1 MQQLALSM
9 VVLSGLAAMLSQ
21 PVMAQSADAQEEID
35 CDQALTTIEVN
46 YCAAL
51 DLEAAEAVMAEYLQA
66 SQDRYAHDATVLQS
80 IDTAQDTWL
89 IYRAAHCDSVFEV
102 WRTGTIRTLMWL
114 ECSIEL
120 TQQRTFDLWHSFLT
134 YADST
139 PPLLP
144 EPIPNEPL
152 SDL

>member
-1 MQQLALSM
+1 
-9 VVLSGLAAMLSQ
+9 MLSQ
-21 PVMAQSADAQEEID
+21 PVLAQSAYAQEID
-35 CDQALTTIEVN
+35 CDQAITTIEVN
-46 YCAAL
+46 HCAAL
-51 DLEAAEAVMAEYLQA
+51 ELEAAETVMAEYLQA
-66 SQDRYAHDATVLQS
+66 SQDRYAHDVIVIQA
-80 IDTAQDTWL
+80 IDTTQKAWL

-114 ECSIEL
+114 ECSTEL

-144 EPIPNEPL
+144 EPTGNELL